1 MSEAEKPDTDDALK
15 NFAHIEQLW
24 SLLEDALETLEELC
38 IVYLEKGE
46 DGRNAN
52 RLNRKFEAPI
62 ENTVRS

>member
-46 DGRNAN
+46 EKN
-52 RLNRKFEAPI
+52 R
-62 ENTVRS
+62 